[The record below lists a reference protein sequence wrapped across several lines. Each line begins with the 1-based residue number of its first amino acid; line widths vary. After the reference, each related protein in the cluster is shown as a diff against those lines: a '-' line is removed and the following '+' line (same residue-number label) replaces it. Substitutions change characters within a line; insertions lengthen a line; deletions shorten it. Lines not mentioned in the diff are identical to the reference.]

1 MNYLL
6 QGGWVMFAIL
16 LASIIALAVF
26 FERLFYLHS
35 VIKNANTIKQEIDK
49 FRGLKISDAISI
61 CNHNPGT
68 ASNIIK
74 AGLQSSRSR
83 EEMERSMEDAAKY
96 ELPKLNRYLP
106 ILATI
111 INVST
116 LLGPLQI
123 KLRSQLWR
131 VEGGSNL

>member
-83 EEMERSMEDAAKY
+83 EEMERSMEDEAKY
-96 ELPKLNRYLP
+96 RGRLTCTVYVGCQLGQ
-106 ILATI
+106 
-111 INVST
+111 ST
-116 LLGPLQI
+116 HSTHTSARRL
-123 KLRSQLWR
+123 
-131 VEGGSNL
+131 